1 MFLSRLRAQVAA
13 EKARSITMQQLD
25 AAGTE
30 YSTNAQAAAEKTS
43 GGTLKLENGGSA
55 GSAAGSGGS
64 GNEEHK

>member
-1 MFLSRLRAQVAA
+1 MFRSRLRAQVAA

-30 YSTNAQAAAEKTS
+30 YSTNAQVAAEKTS
-43 GGTLKLENGGSA
+43 GALRLENGGAASA
-55 GSAAGSGGS
+55 SSSAAGT